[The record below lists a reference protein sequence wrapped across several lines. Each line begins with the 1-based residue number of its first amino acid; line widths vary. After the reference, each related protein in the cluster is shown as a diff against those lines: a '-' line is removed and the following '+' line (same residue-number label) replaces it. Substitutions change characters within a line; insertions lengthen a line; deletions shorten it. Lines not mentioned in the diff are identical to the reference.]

1 MKLRNPILIRLVAAA
16 LALVIWCWMRTTRL
30 RIGSLDGRQH
40 PADPA
45 REQYFY
51 AFWHE
56 GLLVPLKTRSKVKML
71 ISQHADGELIAQVCH
86 WLGFGTV
93 RGSTTRGGCEA
104 IHALIHESQS
114 KTHLGITPDGPKG
127 PRRKL
132 QMGIIFVAST
142 TGLPIVLAGIGFTRA
157 WRLKSWDR
165 FAIPWPGST
174 LCGIVSEPIHIP
186 PDLDRAGLET
196 WRQQV
201 ESKLLE
207 VTELAELWAER
218 IHQDGQSAPM
228 PTKAV
233 IHSTPPESVSHRS
246 VTC

>member
-1 MKLRNPILIRLVAAA
+1 MKLRNPILIRMVAAA

-30 RIGSLDGRQH
+30 RIGSLDGRPH

-45 REQYFY
+45 SEQYFY

-56 GLLVPLKTRSKVKML
+56 GLLAPLKTRIKVKIL
-71 ISQHADGELIAQVCH
+71 ISQHADGEIIAQVCH

-104 IHALIHESQS
+104 IQSLVRESHS

-132 QMGIIFVAST
+132 QMGIIFVASL

-157 WRLKSWDR
+157 WRLKDR
-165 FAIPWPGST
+165 KST
-174 LCGIVSEPIHIP
+174 RLNS
-186 PDLDRAGLET
+186 
-196 WRQQV
+196 
-201 ESKLLE
+201 
-207 VTELAELWAER
+207 
-218 IHQDGQSAPM
+218 
-228 PTKAV
+228 
-233 IHSTPPESVSHRS
+233 SH
-246 VTC
+246 